1 MSSGGTHSCIRVLA
15 LIGVVRSVAGESQVD
30 ALLDSY
36 PPDAS
41 ILEIL
46 LERHRRDLFEGF
58 LPFMDRHVVDHEI
71 GGFMCNTDRR
81 GRNLIQDKSSWYEG
95 RGIWVY
101 SFIYTHLDAN
111 EKYLEIARKSVGFIL
126 ELEPEAATE
135 TWPRSISREGEALS
149 GPCPNIY
156 GDLFIAEGL
165 AEYSVAVG
173 DKTYWDHAKR
183 IALKCLERYDRPDY
197 LPGIGRTY
205 LGPEAPPIP
214 GARILGHWMIFL
226 RLVTQ
231 MLRTRQDAGL
241 EMLAHRCVDAIL
253 DHHHNP
259 EFDLTNEIMNH
270 DLSLAAPPYDRL
282 VYTGHALETFWMVLD
297 EAVRREDGAMFERV
311 ARRFR
316 RHIEAAWDDVH
327 GGLFRKLQDVGENIR
342 SADKVLWV
350 QEEALVG
357 ALLIYERTGESWAW
371 EMFSEIDEYVQA
383 HYPLAKHGFPL
394 WISSADQRV
403 TFEEKA
409 TRVENFHHPRY
420 LALNILALER
430 HLAR

>member
-1 MSSGGTHSCIRVLA
+1 VP
-15 LIGVVRSVAGESQVD
+15 
-30 ALLDSY
+30 DSD

-41 ILEIL
+41 ILERL
-46 LERHRRDLFEGF
+46 LERYRRDLFEGF

-81 GRNLIQDKSSWYEG
+81 GKNLTRDKSSWFEG
-95 RGIWVY
+95 RGTWVY
-101 SFIYTHLDAN
+101 SFVYNNLDPN
-111 EKYLEIARKSVGFIL
+111 EKYLEIARKSVEFIL

-135 TWPRSISREGEALS
+135 TWPRSISREGQALS
-149 GPCPNIY
+149 EPCLDIY

-165 AEYSVAVG
+165 AEYSVAVR
-173 DKTYWDHAKR
+173 DKTHWDHAKM
-183 IALKCLERYDRPDY
+183 IAFKCLERYDRPDY
-197 LPGIGRTY
+197 LPEIGRTY
-205 LGPEAPPIP
+205 LGPEAPSIP
-214 GARILGHWMIFL
+214 GARILGHWMVFL

-231 MLRTRQDAGL
+231 MLRTRQDAEL
-241 EMLAHRCVDAIL
+241 EALADRCVEAIL
-253 DHHHNP
+253 DRHHNP

-270 DLSLAAPPYDRL
+270 DLSLATQPYDRL
-282 VYTGHALETFWMVLD
+282 VYTGHALETLWMVLD
-297 EAVRREDGAMFERV
+297 EAIRRKDGAMFEEG

-316 RHIEAAWDDVH
+316 RHFEAARDDAY
-327 GGLFRKLQDVGENIR
+327 GGVFRNPQDVGENIR

-357 ALLIYERTGESWAW
+357 ALLIHEHTGESWAW
-371 EMFSEIDEYVQA
+371 EMFSELYEYVQA
-383 HYPLAKHGFPL
+383 HYPIAKHGFPL

-409 TRVENFHHPRY
+409 TRVENYHHPRY
-420 LALNILALER
+420 LALIILALER